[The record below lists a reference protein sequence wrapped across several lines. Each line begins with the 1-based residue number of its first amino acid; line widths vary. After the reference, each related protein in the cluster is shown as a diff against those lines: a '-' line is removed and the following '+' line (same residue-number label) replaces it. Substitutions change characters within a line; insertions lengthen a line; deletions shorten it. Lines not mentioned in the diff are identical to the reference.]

1 LIKHLKQLIKFV
13 NDVPGVKVDIV
24 SDLGDPLLL
33 GEVVLPAK
41 TACGLR
47 SLLVSGIVRTAFA
60 D

>member
-1 LIKHLKQLIKFV
+1 LIKHLKQLIKFI

-33 GEVVLPAK
+33 GEVVLTAK

-47 SLLVSGIVRTAFA
+47 SLLVSGRVRTAFA